1 MKKYEIYGIIIA
13 YKAAQRQSD
22 ICSVPTG
29 FLITGDFILLTV
41 ELEEKLKRYG
51 DFDHS
56 LVLNE
61 APPKLTDVLKGLI
74 EEKKMKKSD
83 IIRMINVDRNYGYQV
98 LSGKRPPTRN
108 FIIQTGLIL
117 KLGTDEINYLL
128 KLAGKS
134 PLYVRNIVDARVFY
148 AINHRMNYYDAVD
161 FIWYSDV

>member
-1 MKKYEIYGIIIA
+1 M
-13 YKAAQRQSD
+13 
-22 ICSVPTG
+22 
-29 FLITGDFILLTV
+29 LTV
-41 ELEEKLKRYG
+41 ELEEKLKRRG
-51 DFDHS
+51 DFGCS
-56 LVLNE
+56 MVLNE
-61 APPKLTDVLKGLI
+61 APPKLTDVLKRLI

-117 KLGTDEINYLL
+117 KLSTDEVNYLL

-161 FIWYSDV
+161 FIWYSDVE